1 MSRHLTGLHCPGGTG
16 FTPVSQGTCTMPI
29 LGLSGGRGKEQKGS
43 HVLQATLS
51 GENTAASPATVAT
64 PGTRLPAGPREPL
77 PLQALSPQAF
87 CSNP

>member
-43 HVLQATLS
+43 HILQTTLS
-51 GENTAASPATVAT
+51 GENTAASPPTVAT
-64 PGTRLPAGPREPL
+64 PATPAPSR
-77 PLQALSPQAF
+77 AM
-87 CSNP
+87 